1 MQRRLRTRR
10 LFSSL
15 VVAAGVALGPL
26 ALSSC
31 AQDESSDAVPV
42 VTDVQATGR
51 ELATQFLTILQS
63 GDKTAL
69 QAFLDDAF
77 QLQRADGSG
86 ADKAQYLEN
95 PATVKSFTLG
105 KELTAAINGDVMTVR
120 WSVVGN
126 VVINGKEIGKGEAPR
141 LSTFVWHNGS
151 WHLLS
156 HANFALPASSEA
168 PELTDA
174 DATGRELAQQFITI
188 LKNKDQAALA
198 DFLAAAFQ
206 IQRADGTGANRTDY
220 LEADI
225 NISSFV
231 VGPDLL
237 AIQEGNT
244 LTVRWALQI
253 DEVLNGQATGKK
265 LAPRL
270 STFLWENGAWRLLS
284 HANFNPPVS

>member
-1 MQRRLRTRR
+1 MQRNLRIPRLV
-10 LFSSL
+10 SAVIIS
-15 VVAAGVALGPL
+15 AGVAFGAL

-42 VTDVQATGR
+42 VTDVNATGR
-51 ELATQFLTILQS
+51 ELATKFLTILQS

-69 QAFLDDAF
+69 KAFLDDAF

-86 ADKAQYLEN
+86 ADKAAYVEN

-105 KELTAAINGDVMTVR
+105 KELTASLNGDVLTVR
-120 WSVVGN
+120 WSVIGN
-126 VVINGKEIGKGEAPR
+126 VVINGKEIAKGEAPR
-141 LSTFVWHNGS
+141 LSTFVWHDGS

-156 HANFALPASSEA
+156 HANFALPASTEA
-168 PELTDA
+168 PVLADA
-174 DATGRELAQQFITI
+174 NATGRELATQFITI
-188 LKNKDQAALA
+188 LKNEDQAALA

-206 IQRADGTGANRTDY
+206 IQRADGTGADRSEY
-220 LEADI
+220 LDADI
-225 NISSFV
+225 KISSFV
-231 VGPDLL
+231 VGPEVR

-253 DEVLNGQATGKK
+253 DEVLNGQTTGKK

-284 HANFNPPVS
+284 HANFNPPTS

>member
-1 MQRRLRTRR
+1 MQRRVRTHR

-15 VVAAGVALGPL
+15 VVAAGVVLGAL

-31 AQDESSDAVPV
+31 AQDESSDAVPAV
-42 VTDVQATGR
+42 SDVQATGK

-77 QLQRADGSG
+77 QLQRADGTG
-86 ADKAQYLEN
+86 ADKTQYLEN

-141 LSTFVWHNGS
+141 LSTFVWHNGA

-174 DATGRELAQQFITI
+174 NATGRELAQQFITI

-206 IQRADGTGANRTDY
+206 IQRADGTGANRTEY